1 MKKQRIE
8 TSDYV
13 GEFINKKF
21 SKILFPYIDK
31 IFFMSPNFLTTLRN
45 ILVIYIYYS
54 IIKKKYFH
62 NQGLLVILVGIL
74 DILDGCYARD
84 YNMTTSFGDWY
95 DHISDW
101 ISTVILFYILFK
113 TLKNKKY
120 ILFPL
125 LFLIFTTLNTM
136 CSEKLNNKIYKKE
149 VLRNSLQSAE
159 NICPFNTE
167 KEIVDYLK
175 KYRYFGY
182 GTYYLVMGL
191 IYAKLPLI

>member
-8 TSDYV
+8 TGDFV
-13 GEFINKKF
+13 GGIIEKKF

-31 IFFMSPNFLTTLRN
+31 ICFMSPNFLTTLRN

-101 ISTVILFYILFK
+101 MTTVILFYNGRQRAKYKADLMFD
-113 TLKNKKY
+113 LKATY
-120 ILFPL
+120 QEIQVDIDD
-125 LFLIFTTLNTM
+125 LFLDKF
-136 CSEKLNNKIYKKE
+136 
-149 VLRNSLQSAE
+149 
-159 NICPFNTE
+159 
-167 KEIVDYLK
+167 
-175 KYRYFGY
+175 
-182 GTYYLVMGL
+182 
-191 IYAKLPLI
+191 